1 MHRARFAAIA
11 AEESDAADNLLP
23 VEGGCQDLFVAEA
36 VLQGQDRCSGCDQ
49 GAGQFHQLFVGVGL
63 EADQHQ
69 VDRADLP
76 AVPVSPDVGKMKIPL
91 RRDDLEALAG
101 DGLKIPSH
109 QEVYVVPAPLQQGA
123 VVEPQCSGTDH
134 SDPHSLLPVLRLTAE
149 GWLWKQVREESALF
163 LTKRAFCGN
172 LVISMG
178 EKRMFKI
185 GDRAVYPAQG
195 VGVVEKIE
203 SREFCGQTHDF
214 YILRIIDNDM
224 TIMVPVGNATQ
235 VGLRN
240 LISKDKVET
249 IYNVLE
255 EKQAEALSIASWSRR
270 QREYNDK
277 IRTGNPQDVAEVLRE
292 LYLIKEGKELSYGEK
307 KVLELA
313 RRLLIKELALAE
325 GVAEEKVSQRLEKMV
340 N

>member
-1 MHRARFAAIA
+1 
-11 AEESDAADNLLP
+11 
-23 VEGGCQDLFVAEA
+23 
-36 VLQGQDRCSGCDQ
+36 LQW
-49 GAGQFHQLFVGVGL
+49 
-63 EADQHQ
+63 
-69 VDRADLP
+69 
-76 AVPVSPDVGKMKIPL
+76 
-91 RRDDLEALAG
+91 
-101 DGLKIPSH
+101 
-109 QEVYVVPAPLQQGA
+109 QQ
-123 VVEPQCSGTDH
+123 T
-134 SDPHSLLPVLRLTAE
+134 
-149 GWLWKQVREESALF
+149 REEPALF
-163 LTKRAFCGN
+163 LTERAFCDN

-178 EKRMFKI
+178 DKRMFKI

-195 VGVVEKIE
+195 VGVVENIE

-224 TIMVPVGNATQ
+224 TIMVPVGNANQ